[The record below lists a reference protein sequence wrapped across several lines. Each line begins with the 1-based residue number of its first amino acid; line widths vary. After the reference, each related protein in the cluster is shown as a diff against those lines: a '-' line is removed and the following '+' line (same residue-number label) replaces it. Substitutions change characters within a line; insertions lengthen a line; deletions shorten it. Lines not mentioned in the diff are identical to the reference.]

1 MERKSPKEYSIV
13 FFGGRRKVEVTKIL
27 PSRSSSLFSSRQR
40 ACPVLKHN
48 RVSEVFK
55 GLFKVH
61 DFVHYS
67 QRNYVLK
74 WEFKEARNSFYGLG
88 VYLLKS
94 KFRIEG
100 KLRFP

>member
-1 MERKSPKEYSIV
+1 MNGKKSSKKYSS
-13 FFGGRRKVEVTKIL
+13 GRRRKVQVTKAAFKGL
-27 PSRSSSLFSSRQR
+27 HRFVFFTAESL
-40 ACPVLKHN
+40 PVLKHN

-55 GLFKVH
+55 GFKVH

-100 KLRFP
+100 KLRFL